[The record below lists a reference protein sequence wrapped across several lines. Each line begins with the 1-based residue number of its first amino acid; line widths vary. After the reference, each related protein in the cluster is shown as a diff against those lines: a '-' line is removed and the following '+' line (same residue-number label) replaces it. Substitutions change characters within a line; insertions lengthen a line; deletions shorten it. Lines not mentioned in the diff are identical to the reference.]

1 MRTTYQLVCAA
12 SSFAVFAGLLLND
25 ASAQVRSEADTA
37 SRGAAI
43 LQGGVTSPPRT
54 PYDGKLASS
63 PSEVQRSEAQAATH
77 GAAVLRP
84 DHQPAPPMQPEA
96 SAPPMSPRSA
106 AETAAHGRDVS
117 R

>member
-1 MRTTYQLVCAA
+1 MRIAYKLFCAA
-12 SSFAVFAGLLLND
+12 SSLAVFAGLLLNE

-37 SRGAAI
+37 ARGAAI
-43 LQGGVTSPPRT
+43 LQGGVTSPPHT

-63 PSEVQRSEAQAATH
+63 PTEVQRSEAQAAAH

-84 DHQPAPPMQPEA
+84 DHQPAPLMQPEA
-96 SAPPMSPRSA
+96 SAPPMAPRSA